1 MSIKDV
7 VCIEALGFLRWDRFK
22 LEYVESFKIINKKFH
37 FEWAIRQGPLRIK
50 DVLE

>member
-7 VCIEALGFLRWDRFK
+7 VRIEAQGFLRWDCFK
-22 LEYVESFKIINKKFH
+22 LEYVESFKVINKKIH
-37 FEWAIRQGPLRIK
+37 IEWAIRQGPLRIK

>member
-7 VCIEALGFLRWDRFK
+7 VRIEAQGFLGQDRSK

-37 FEWAIRQGPLRIK
+37 TEWAIRQGPLKIK